1 LAAECGA
8 DREGTVRASRATQ
21 NTAWPLLGGLRQG
34 RCFALERTIATPACG
49 TLAGMNTNQI
59 AHIAA
64 LVGEPARTG
73 MLLALM
79 DGRALTARELA
90 DAAHITPATASRHL
104 ALLVEARLLSVQSQG
119 RHRYHRL
126 ATPEVARL
134 LEGLM
139 QLAVG
144 QAPAT
149 RPVAVGPRDAALRQA
164 RTCYDHIAGRLGVA
178 VAEHLLEEG
187 AIVFDGEAGG
197 QVTDRAASVLGRLG
211 LDLGGEPAGGAVGG
225 DGSGRSGSSGSSGR
239 AGRSQRPLCRPC
251 LDWSERRPHMA
262 GRLGA
267 LVCTHCLDQG
277 WLLRRDGSRAL
288 GIAPPG
294 AAALRD
300 WLGTA
305 RWGAVVAQGPSGG

>member
-1 LAAECGA
+1 
-8 DREGTVRASRATQ
+8 
-21 NTAWPLLGGLRQG
+21 
-34 RCFALERTIATPACG
+34 
-49 TLAGMNTNQI
+49 MNTNQI

-104 ALLVEARLLSVQSQG
+104 ALLVQARLLSVQSQG

-126 ATPEVARL
+126 ASAEVARL

-139 QLAVG
+139 QLAAG
-144 QAPAT
+144 QASPA
-149 RPVAVGPRDAALRQA
+149 RPVAVGPRDAALRRA

-178 VAEHLLEEG
+178 VAEHLLQEG
-187 AIVFDGEAGG
+187 AIVFDAEAGG
-197 QVTDRAASVLGRLG
+197 QVTDRAAAVLGRLG
-211 LDLGGEPAGGAVGG
+211 LDLAGP
-225 DGSGRSGSSGSSGR
+225 S
-239 AGRSQRPLCRPC
+239 AGPPQRGPRPLCRPC
-251 LDWSERRPHMA
+251 LDWSERRPHLA

-267 LVCTHCLDQG
+267 LVCAHCLDQG
-277 WLLRRDGSRAL
+277 WLVRREGSRAL
-288 GIAPPG
+288 AITPPG
-294 AAALRD
+294 AAALQG

-305 RWGAVVAQGPSGG
+305 RWSGVVQAPLPGA